1 MCYYGYN
8 GFKYPDGP
16 YEGDGFKEGDVVEVQ
31 VSRSNNTVK
40 YFANGILKAT
50 HQHQM
55 LGDIDRVFTPFI

>member
-16 YEGDGFKEGDVVEVQ
+16 YEGDGFKEGDVVEVE
-31 VSRSNNTVK
+31 VNRSNNTIK

-50 HQHQM
+50 H
-55 LGDIDRVFTPFI
+55 